1 MNNKVSIA
9 IVDDHSLVGFAT
21 KHMFRACFSDLDIMT
36 YQNPE
41 QFISDITS
49 GKVGVPSIILCD
61 YNMPEM
67 TGLEVHDTLKEI
79 LNEHSSLPQFY
90 LVSSEDNL
98 ESHALNFNSD
108 FFSGS
113 YQKPLQPNKVEEILN
128 SSLVNIAS

>member
-1 MNNKVSIA
+1 MNNKISIA

-21 KHMFRACFSDLDIMT
+21 KQMFKSCSSDLDLVT

-41 QFISDITS
+41 QFITDMTT
-49 GKVGVPSIILCD
+49 GDLAVPSVILCD

-67 TGLEVHDTLKEI
+67 TGLEVHDSLKEI
-79 LNEHSSLPQFY
+79 LKEHSDLPQFY

-98 ESHALNFNSD
+98 ESYALNFKSD

-128 SSLVNIAS
+128 LSLVNLAS